1 MSRVRIVTDSASDLP
16 QEIADELGIVV
27 VPLKI
32 RFGDDEFVDREEL
45 SVADFYR
52 RMATSDVLPQTAAPP
67 PGAFEAAFRSLAA
80 EPDTSGIVCIDLSSA
95 LSATMQSAENAARA
109 VDDVDIR
116 VVDSRSI
123 TGGLGAMVIAAARAG
138 AAGATVDE
146 IVALVDDLSRR
157 TRVYGTLDTLENL
170 KKGGRI
176 GNAQALLGTMLSIKP
191 CVDLSSGSVEEAG
204 RQRTRKK
211 ALAWLRDKVAADAPV
226 ESLTVIH
233 GQCEDL
239 PEFLDML
246 ATVVDRSS
254 ISVSTLGAVIGTHGG
269 PRVMGVCYQV
279 RA

>member
-109 VDDVDIR
+109 VDGVDIR

-138 AAGATVDE
+138 ANGATVDE
-146 IVALVDDLSRR
+146 IVALVEDLSRR
-157 TRVYGTLDTLENL
+157 TRVYGSLDTLENL

-233 GQCEDL
+233 GQCDDL

>member
-1 MSRVRIVTDSASDLP
+1 
-16 QEIADELGIVV
+16 
-27 VPLKI
+27 
-32 RFGDDEFVDREEL
+32 
-45 SVADFYR
+45 
-52 RMATSDVLPQTAAPP
+52 MATSDVLPQTAAPP

-80 EPDTSGIVCIDLSSA
+80 EPDTSAIVCIDLSSA

-109 VDDVDIR
+109 VDGVDIR
-116 VVDSRSI
+116 VLDSRSI

-146 IVALVDDLSRR
+146 VVALVEDLSGR

-233 GQCEDL
+233 GQCDDL

-254 ISVSTLGAVIGTHGG
+254 ISVTTLGAVIGTHGG

>member
-1 MSRVRIVTDSASDLP
+1 MSRVRIVTDSASDLSP
-16 QEIADELGIVV
+16 EIVDELGIVV

-67 PGAFEAAFRSLAA
+67 PGAFEAAFRALAA
-80 EPDTSGIVCIDLSSA
+80 EPDTAGIVCIDLSSA

-109 VDDVDIR
+109 VEGVDIR
-116 VVDSRSI
+116 VLDSRSI
-123 TGGLGAMVIAAARAG
+123 TGGLGSMVIAAARAG
-138 AAGATVDE
+138 ASGATVDE
-146 IVALVDDLSRR
+146 VVELVEDLSAR

-211 ALAWLRDKVAADAPV
+211 ALGWLRDKVAADAPV
-226 ESLTVIH
+226 EALTVIH
-233 GQCEDL
+233 GQCDDL
-239 PEFLDML
+239 QEFLDML
-246 ATVVDRSS
+246 ATVVDRES

-279 RA
+279 RS

>member
-109 VDDVDIR
+109 VDGVDIR

-233 GQCEDL
+233 GQCDDL

>member
-109 VDDVDIR
+109 VEGVDVR

-138 AAGATVDE
+138 AAGATVDD

-254 ISVSTLGAVIGTHGG
+254 ISVNTLGAVIGTHGG

>member
-16 QEIADELGIVV
+16 QEIVDELGIVV

-109 VDDVDIR
+109 VEGVDVR
-116 VVDSRSI
+116 VVDSKSI

-138 AAGATVDE
+138 AAGATVDD
-146 IVALVDDLSRR
+146 IVAMVDDLSRR

-254 ISVSTLGAVIGTHGG
+254 ISVNTLGAVIGTHGG

>member
-45 SVADFYR
+45 SVGDFYR

-109 VDDVDIR
+109 VEGVDIR

-123 TGGLGAMVIAAARAG
+123 TGGLGAMAIAAARAG
-138 AAGATVDE
+138 AAGATVDD

>member
-45 SVADFYR
+45 SVGDFYR

-109 VDDVDIR
+109 VEGVDIR

-123 TGGLGAMVIAAARAG
+123 TGGLGAMAIAAARAG
-138 AAGATVDE
+138 AAGATVDD
-146 IVALVDDLSRR
+146 IVALVDDLSLR

>member
-109 VDDVDIR
+109 VEGVDIR

-123 TGGLGAMVIAAARAG
+123 TGGLGAMVLAAARAG

-146 IVALVDDLSRR
+146 VVALVEDLSRR

-246 ATVVDRSS
+246 AAVVDRSS

>member
-1 MSRVRIVTDSASDLP
+1 
-16 QEIADELGIVV
+16 
-27 VPLKI
+27 
-32 RFGDDEFVDREEL
+32 
-45 SVADFYR
+45 
-52 RMATSDVLPQTAAPP
+52 
-67 PGAFEAAFRSLAA
+67 
-80 EPDTSGIVCIDLSSA
+80 
-95 LSATMQSAENAARA
+95 
-109 VDDVDIR
+109 
-116 VVDSRSI
+116 
-123 TGGLGAMVIAAARAG
+123 
-138 AAGATVDE
+138 
-146 IVALVDDLSRR
+146 
-157 TRVYGTLDTLENL
+157 
-170 KKGGRI
+170 
-176 GNAQALLGTMLSIKP
+176 MLSIKP

-269 PRVMGVCYQV
+269 PRVLGVCYQV